1 MLWNLSIRS
10 LPLPLNWHSP
20 SLSHKTIH
28 DTFIFPT
35 CIFFIAGYASLHIP
49 DVHMNPMVCTSFLF
63 CIVVGCCRSR
73 EKRTALRR
81 DLVKNAARL
90 VSEDEDD
97 EEVFQSI
104 VTTVNLKRNLTHTN
118 NDKINLR
125 SCGFSGV
132 K

>member
-1 MLWNLSIRS
+1 
-10 LPLPLNWHSP
+10 
-20 SLSHKTIH
+20 
-28 DTFIFPT
+28 
-35 CIFFIAGYASLHIP
+35 
-49 DVHMNPMVCTSFLF
+49 MNPMVCTSFLF
-63 CIVVGCCRSR
+63 CILMYCGTGCCRSR